1 MPSDA
6 TPGRAR
12 GPAPDTARGH
22 TARED
27 DQRDPAL
34 RLWVALA
41 RAYRAIEAHA
51 AADVARHGLTVA
63 EFGILE
69 ALHHRGRLLLGAL
82 GQKILVSSGGITF
95 LVDRLERRGLVA
107 RERCPDDR
115 RARYATLTPEGR
127 RLIARI
133 FPEHAAR
140 LREALGGLDAGEQRE
155 AFALLRRLG
164 MHAAEQPTEEA
175 PPAGPTK
182 RAARRPAKGARRRS

>member
-6 TPGRAR
+6 TPDRSR
-12 GPAPDTARGH
+12 GTARAVAPADPSGE
-22 TARED
+22 A

-51 AADVARHGLTVA
+51 AADVGRHGLTVA

-107 RERCPDDR
+107 REQCPDDR

-164 MHAAEQPTEEA
+164 MHAAEQPAED
-175 PPAGPTK
+175 PPPRG
-182 RAARRPAKGARRRS
+182 AARKAARRRS